1 MTDTVYTMPL
11 TNVPQRFNMDI
22 VGVTYTIL
30 CRWNESIG
38 WSLDI
43 SNATDDTPL
52 IACLP
57 LTVGVDLLGQYAY
70 LGINA
75 GLYVYTDG
83 DQFQPPTLEN
93 LGANSNLYLLVSE

>member
-1 MTDTVYTMPL
+1 MTETVYTMPL

-43 SNATDDTPL
+43 SNAADDTPL

-57 LTVGVDLLGQYAY
+57 LVTGTDLLGQYAY
-70 LGINA
+70 LGIGA
-75 GLYVYTDG
+75 ALIAYTDG
-83 DQFQPPTLEN
+83 DQFAPPTLQN
-93 LGANSNLYLLVSE
+93 LGRESNLYLLVES